1 MNDYLMV
8 GEVLKP
14 QGLKGE
20 CKIRPCAA
28 DLSLFE
34 VWDTLY
40 LRRKEETLPLPFR
53 LSRIHDGFVYAFLG
67 ECRSPEDVERY
78 RGAEL
83 YVDRAHA
90 APLREGEHYIADL
103 IGCAAVDG
111 QGRSLGVLKEI
122 LQNGPVDTWVFSA
135 VPAAPASRPFMAPA
149 LLRVFPE
156 VDPERRVIRVD
167 AAALGEVAVFED

>member
-1 MNDYLMV
+1 MNDYLMI

-34 VWDTLY
+34 AWDTLY
-40 LRRKEETLPLPFR
+40 LRQKEEMVPLPFR
-53 LSRIHDGFVYAFLG
+53 LSRIHEGFVYGFLG
-67 ECRSPEDVERY
+67 ACRSPEDVERF

-90 APLREGEHYIADL
+90 APLEEGAHYIADL
-103 IGCAAVDG
+103 IGCTAVDARG
-111 QGRSLGVLKEI
+111 QTLGILKEV
-122 LQNGPVDTWVFSA
+122 LQNGPVDTWAFSA
-135 VPAAPASRPFMAPA
+135 VSGISGSRPFMAPA

-156 VDPERRVIRVD
+156 VDPDRKIIRVD
-167 AAALGEVAVFED
+167 VSALEEVAVFED

>member
-1 MNDYLMV
+1 MNDYLMI

-34 VWDTLY
+34 AWDTLY
-40 LRRKEETLPLPFR
+40 LRRKEEMLPLPFR
-53 LSRIHDGFVYAFLG
+53 LSRIHEGFVYAFLG
-67 ECRSPEDVERY
+67 ECRSPEDVERF
-78 RGAEL
+78 RGEKL

-90 APLREGEHYIADL
+90 APLQEGEHYIADL
-103 IGCAAVDG
+103 VGCTVMDG
-111 QGRSLGVLKEI
+111 QGRPLGILKEV

-135 VPAAPASRPFMAPA
+135 VPSVPGSHPFMAPA

-156 VDPERRVIRVD
+156 VDLEKKSIRVEPS
-167 AAALGEVAVFED
+167 ALEEVAVFED

>member
-1 MNDYLMV
+1 MNDYLMI

-20 CKIRPCAA
+20 CKIKPCAA

-34 VWDTLY
+34 TWDTLY
-40 LRRKEETLPLPFR
+40 LLRKEEVLSLPFR
-53 LSRIHDGFVYAFLG
+53 LSRIHEGFVYAFLG
-67 ECRSPEDVERY
+67 ACRSPQDVERY
-78 RGAEL
+78 RGEKL

-90 APLREGEHYIADL
+90 APLQEGEHYIADL

-111 QGRSLGVLKEI
+111 QGRSLGILKEV

-135 VPAAPASRPFMAPA
+135 VPGSRAFMAPA

-156 VDPERRVIRVD
+156 VDLDERIIRVD
-167 AAALGEVAVFED
+167 ASALEEVAVFED